1 MNDLVRVII
10 VEGLD
15 ASGKESLTNT
25 IVNKLETEINETCKV
40 IKEEFPRYGTRTG
53 ETIKRILY
61 GELKDMKP
69 ELPSFF
75 KMDRTD
81 YMNKLVEKNMQAD
94 VYVFDRYAR
103 SNVYCNLCREDIISM
118 AKEEF
123 ELMVNTIAKV
133 NPNKSIEVIEICI
146 NYDFT
151 SDETL
156 AESVKLH
163 SEYIGTRETLDEHET
178 LEKQMLFAKAMQE
191 SYEKYMQPEYIY
203 HLGFNIEEKADAIVK
218 CIGYTFKEYGGE

>member
-1 MNDLVRVII
+1 MNNAVYVII

-15 ASGKESLTNT
+15 ASGKESLTNA
-25 IVNKLETEINETCKV
+25 IVDKLETEINETCKV

-69 ELPSFF
+69 ELPKFF
-75 KMDRTD
+75 EMDRTD
-81 YMNKLVEKNMQAD
+81 YMTRLIEKQIKAD

-103 SNVYCNLCREDIISM
+103 SNVYCNLCREDVIEASK
-118 AKEEF
+118 KEM
-123 ELMVNTIAKV
+123 ELMADTIKSV
-133 NPNKSIEVIEICI
+133 NPDKEIRLIEICI

-151 SDETL
+151 NEETL

-163 SEYIGTRETLDEHET
+163 ESYMGTRGTLDENET
-178 LEKQMLFAKAMQE
+178 LSKQMLFAKAMEE
-191 SYEKYMQPEYIY
+191 SYDVYDVPEYRL
-203 HLGFNIEEKADAIVK
+203 HLGFDIDAFANNMVK
-218 CIGYTFKEYGGE
+218 MLGYSFKEYKVV

>member
-1 MNDLVRVII
+1 MSDKVRVII

-15 ASGKESLTNT
+15 ASGKESLTNA

-61 GELKDMKP
+61 GELKEMKP

-81 YMNKLVEKNMQAD
+81 YMNKLVEKQMSAD

-103 SNVYCNLCREDIISM
+103 SNVYCNLCREDVIEM
-118 AKEEF
+118 AKEEM
-123 ELMVNTIAKV
+123 ELMADTISKV
-133 NPNKSIEVIEICI
+133 NPDKELQIIEICI

-151 SDETL
+151 NSETL

-178 LEKQMLFAKAMQE
+178 LEKQMLFAKAMDE
-191 SYEKYMQPEYIY
+191 SYDSYMTTEYIY
-203 HLGFNIEEKADAIVK
+203 HLGFNIEEKANALVTMM
-218 CIGYTFKEYGGE
+218 GYTFKEYKK